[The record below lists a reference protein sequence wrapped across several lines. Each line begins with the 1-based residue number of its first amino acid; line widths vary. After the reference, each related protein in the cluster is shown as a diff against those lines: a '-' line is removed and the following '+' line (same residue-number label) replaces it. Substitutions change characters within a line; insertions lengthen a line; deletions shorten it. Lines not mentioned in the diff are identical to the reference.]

1 MISKI
6 DNMTYKIDKLFGSK
20 TRVKILSEL
29 VLNPKRRYYIRE
41 LSRRLNIPYS
51 VLYKEIKNLVEVGI
65 IKLEKKGKISLIS
78 LNENLPYL
86 QELKMILI
94 KTAALGGF
102 LKASLEKFK
111 GIKYALIYGSFVSGK
126 ITERSDIDLLI
137 IGSLNE
143 GELAME
149 MSEIERKVGREV
161 NYMIWSEREFLRRV
175 KKKHHIL
182 VEIARNPLIMLIG
195 DENEFR
201 RAVEQ
206 GIDL

>member
-1 MISKI
+1 
-6 DNMTYKIDKLFGSK
+6 MTYKIDKLFGSK